1 MRWYLEVIPV
11 TCVFLLCDADHKNVK
26 MSEKRS
32 TSQLPKTSSSSS
44 RRVDQP
50 NQELPS
56 TSGIKAEFNI
66 KITITPDE
74 NRSLQSLDE
83 NMLKQK
89 AEADDEGSFVT
100 VPSFTKEIATSME
113 PAVIQIATKRH
124 QSVAAVPM
132 VMENV
137 PPPPYYSAQ
146 SGPENNNRTS
156 GPQSGP
162 AGGDPPP
169 YTPYTAQRINS
180 FNNVKMRNQYVLKV
194 FLILAVQLVLTIG
207 FISFIIFE
215 IITVGVYLFLVC
227 CPQVRRS
234 TPLNFVFLGFLT
246 CGAAYTSA
254 YVSCLFDTYT
264 VLVALGSTAGICCL
278 VTLLAIQ
285 KKVDVTRWEVY
296 LGIAS
301 IIIIF
306 YGIII
311 VVFIY
316 YLKLHI
322 LFVIYAGVSCLL
334 FSMYLLYDMQKIL
347 GGRRIQLLPNE
358 YILGAITLYTDIV
371 VIFLN
376 LFCVIGHGRFY

>member
-1 MRWYLEVIPV
+1 
-11 TCVFLLCDADHKNVK
+11 

-156 GPQSGP
+156 GPQS
-162 AGGDPPP
+162 
-169 YTPYTAQRINS
+169 
-180 FNNVKMRNQYVLKV
+180 
-194 FLILAVQLVLTIG
+194 
-207 FISFIIFE
+207 
-215 IITVGVYLFLVC
+215 
-227 CPQVRRS
+227 
-234 TPLNFVFLGFLT
+234 
-246 CGAAYTSA
+246 
-254 YVSCLFDTYT
+254 
-264 VLVALGSTAGICCL
+264 
-278 VTLLAIQ
+278 
-285 KKVDVTRWEVY
+285 
-296 LGIAS
+296 
-301 IIIIF
+301 
-306 YGIII
+306 
-311 VVFIY
+311 
-316 YLKLHI
+316 
-322 LFVIYAGVSCLL
+322 
-334 FSMYLLYDMQKIL
+334 YLLYDMQKIL